1 MRGFRQEKHAKD
13 LFTEVVA
20 PLLKLH
26 GELDA
31 GRRKLVSEGQQAIKR
46 LLDEHSGL
54 RALREQKHQVL
65 KARED
70 ANNKVSKAQNAP
82 WRREREVRKARERFE
97 KANNAQLDLEKALH
111 TKEQLCEDMQREVL
125 AKRLTC
131 RCMRCRIFVCAL
143 YCGSLWFCIVR
154 VKSYRRMETPCDFSL
169 LRFPCTQQVLQEL
182 VPELIKKLQL
192 QESTRASFMFTA
204 FERLHREARSSAEVA
219 RDSAYGLSIAIGLT
233 DADLD
238 AQEPTTN
245 RHFTC
250 VWCPRVALATVRLI
264 PSKPATL
271 LATLRL
277 VLACG
282 RKDFLTH
289 SSEEGAVSAISL
301 LSPACKSWLNER
313 RNAHSRQAT
322 TQHEVCT

>member
-1 MRGFRQEKHAKD
+1 VRRHAERGARQAPYLSLHEVSHFRMR
-13 LFTEVVA
+13 
-20 PLLKLH
+20 
-26 GELDA
+26 
-31 GRRKLVSEGQQAIKR
+31 
-46 LLDEHSGL
+46 
-54 RALREQKHQVL
+54 
-65 KARED
+65 
-70 ANNKVSKAQNAP
+70 
-82 WRREREVRKARERFE
+82 
-97 KANNAQLDLEKALH
+97 
-111 TKEQLCEDMQREVL
+111 
-125 AKRLTC
+125 
-131 RCMRCRIFVCAL
+131 L

-245 RHFTC
+245 RHFAC

-289 SSEEGAVSAISL
+289 SSEEGAVSAMSL
-301 LSPACKSWLNER
+301 LSPACKSWLNVGTLTHGKQLHNTR
-313 RNAHSRQAT
+313 SAPDVPR
-322 TQHEVCT
+322 TQTRTKAFTLRHIPPMRTPKCYITVCCIP